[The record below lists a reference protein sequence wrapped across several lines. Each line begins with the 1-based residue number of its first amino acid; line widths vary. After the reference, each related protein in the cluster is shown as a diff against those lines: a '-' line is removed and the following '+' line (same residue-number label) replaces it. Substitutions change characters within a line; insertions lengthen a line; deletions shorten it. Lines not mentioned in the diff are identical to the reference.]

1 MAAKF
6 EPRVF
11 ATGLGFVEG
20 PAWTPAG
27 ELRLV
32 SLSHGCVCTLSAA
45 GETLGKIITGGGP
58 NGLALGGDAAFVAQN
73 GGIFAASGKVPAG
86 VQRICGEEV
95 ALLFPDAFEAP
106 NDLCFGPDGLLYVT
120 DPSSDRAL
128 TEPTPGRLVACDLE
142 TEQTRVV
149 AAGRLFP
156 NGLAFDPT
164 GSHLYLAQTYPRL
177 IERFT
182 FRDGALSTDGIFCEL
197 ANGRPDGIAIDIE
210 GNLWVCTPGTGGLE
224 VFSADGRPIRRFEFG
239 AGTMTT
245 NCCFGGPDMRQLF
258 VTAAGQGAVLVLDV
272 ETPGLPLRSGAGRV
286 RAHPF
291 SQRSCSSAR

>member
-1 MAAKF
+1 MALKF
-6 EPRVF
+6 EPRVL

-32 SLSHGCVCTLSAA
+32 SLSHGCVYTLSAA
-45 GETLGKIITGGGP
+45 GETLGKVVTGGGP

-73 GGIFAASGKVPAG
+73 GGIFAASGKAPAG
-86 VQRICGEEV
+86 VQRIRGEEV
-95 ALLFPDAFEAP
+95 ALLFPGAFEAP

-120 DPSSDRAL
+120 DPSTDRAL

-142 TEQTRVV
+142 SGRTRVV
-149 AAGRLFP
+149 AVDRLFP
-156 NGLAFDPT
+156 NGVAFDPT
-164 GSHLYLAQTYPRL
+164 GSHLYLAQTYSRL
-177 IERFT
+177 VERFT
-182 FRDGALSTDGIFCEL
+182 FRDGALSTDGVFCEL
-197 ANGRPDGIAIDIE
+197 ANGRPDGMAVDLD
-210 GNLWVCTPGTGGLE
+210 GSLWVCTPGTGGLE
-224 VFSADGRPIRRFEFG
+224 VFSAAGRPIRRLEFG

-272 ETPGLPLRSGAGRV
+272 ETPGLPLRSGA
-286 RAHPF
+286 
-291 SQRSCSSAR
+291 